1 MPYEKVLYFIIN
13 CFIFFWL
20 VAFYWAKPL
29 LIVKV
34 KMAADGGRLA
44 LGGHACQFKLSEM
57 NDRRRRQQRLA
68 ILKPIAGAVYT
79 TSDDDDL

>member
-1 MPYEKVLYFIIN
+1 MAGRF
-13 CFIFFWL
+13 
-20 VAFYWAKPL
+20 L
-29 LIVKV
+29 LGKAVTNRQV

>member
-1 MPYEKVLYFIIN
+1 
-13 CFIFFWL
+13 
-20 VAFYWAKPL
+20 
-29 LIVKV
+29 
-34 KMAADGGRLA
+34 MAADGGRLA